1 MKHKIEIYGE
11 GTRELISILLKNAN
25 TTIKNYCLMK
35 NWKLPNI
42 GEIYFSNIK
51 ELGLYQVGSPYIIL
65 SNRLLES
72 DISMEFVNS
81 ILLHETAHYICTN
94 HFGVSDHGHIFKDVA
109 QEIGAPL
116 EFTKTSVSLE
126 IGLDTSSQLSKI
138 KKLLAL
144 SESNNK
150 NESRAALSK
159 ARKLMIDMN
168 IQSFIDREFIY
179 SSVLYEAKRFSAR
192 HKVLFMLTCDISG
205 VFGINNYCSKN
216 NNREQ
221 RIFGTKS
228 QVEIA
233 LYIYD
238 YLSYTLNKEYVEF
251 KATDAAYGRT
261 LESFYYGVYE
271 EMYKK
276 FSDNN
281 SEEATKQEKSII
293 LISADNKEKA
303 KAYFFNKNAKFIK
316 GQGSKIS
323 INPAAYDHGKK
334 VGVRTNIRD
343 GIKKDS
349 TNKKLFL
356 A

>member
-1 MKHKIEIYGE
+1 MIHKIEIYGE

-35 NWKLPNI
+35 DWNLPNI
-42 GEIYFSNIK
+42 GQIYFSEIK

-94 HFGVSDHGHIFKDVA
+94 HFGVSDHGQLFKDVA
-109 QEIGAPL
+109 QEIGAPI

-126 IGLDTSSQLSKI
+126 IGHDTSSQLSKI

-150 NESRAALSK
+150 NESREALSK

-192 HKVLFMLTCDISG
+192 QKVLFMLTRDISG
-205 VFGINNYCSKN
+205 VFVINTCSSIDN
-216 NNREQ
+216 QREQ

-238 YLSYTLNKEYVEF
+238 YLSYTLNKEYLEF

-276 FSDNN
+276 FADNH
-281 SEEATKQEKSII
+281 SKEADKQEKSII
-293 LISADNKEKA
+293 IISDDNKKKA
-303 KAYFFNKNAKFIK
+303 QSYFFNKNSKFIK
-316 GQGSKIS
+316 GHGSRIN
-323 INPAAYDHGKK
+323 INPAAYNHGKK

-343 GIKKDS
+343 GIKK
-349 TNKKLFL
+349 NKSKEKLFL
-356 A
+356 S